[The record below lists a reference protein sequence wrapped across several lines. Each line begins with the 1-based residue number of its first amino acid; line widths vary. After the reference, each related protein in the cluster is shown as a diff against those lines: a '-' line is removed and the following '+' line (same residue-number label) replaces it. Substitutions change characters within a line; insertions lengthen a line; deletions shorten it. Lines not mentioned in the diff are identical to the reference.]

1 MSSDKWP
8 WTREEEAKWAE
19 ELRQEEFGWMEE
31 LVEHMVKDRLRS
43 PSYDPLHLQD
53 EWADEEELA
62 A

>member
-1 MSSDKWP
+1 MSVDKWP
-8 WTREEEAKWAE
+8 WTREEEAKWTE

-31 LVEHMVKDRLRS
+31 LVEHMIKDRLRNS
-43 PSYDPLHLQD
+43 SYDPLYLQD